1 MLFDIVRLVF
11 SVCHLLSI
19 YLLYVTCYLNL
30 ILILSLFQNHKK
42 YKLIYKGHLQIYYG
56 AFSSTTIFVNLGSRI
71 GSKNNSVLS
80 RIPSLNNR
88 QHNNYY
94 MKFKGKYVKDRKDYC
109 IKNDYYN

>member
-1 MLFDIVRLVF
+1 MKIQNN
-11 SVCHLLSI
+11 SQSTYIKYTKEH
-19 YLLYVTCYLNL
+19 
-30 ILILSLFQNHKK
+30 FQP
-42 YKLIYKGHLQIYYG
+42 
-56 AFSSTTIFVNLGSRI
+56 TTIFVNLGSRI